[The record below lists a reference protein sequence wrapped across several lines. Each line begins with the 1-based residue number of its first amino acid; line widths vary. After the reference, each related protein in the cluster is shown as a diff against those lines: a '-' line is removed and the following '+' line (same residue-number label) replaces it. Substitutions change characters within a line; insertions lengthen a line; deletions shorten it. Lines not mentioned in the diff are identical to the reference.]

1 MRWSSTRRS
10 RSSALALVAVVAV
23 WLAVGP
29 AAPAA
34 CLAEAAARRRA
45 PLHTGAEFAVIASSG
60 VPVDNLTLDELR
72 RVFLFK
78 RGVWR
83 PGQPVNVMLPD
94 SGLPARA
101 FLLRHVYRMSEQDL
115 RRFILERIFQAE
127 IDFAPKVV
135 ASDAEALAFIK
146 AGRSL
151 ITVVSA
157 GAPRLSQVKVL
168 RIDGKLPRQPGYP
181 LVDK

>member
-1 MRWSSTRRS
+1 MRCSSTRHL
-10 RSSALALVAVVAV
+10 RSSALALAAVAAV
-23 WLAVGP
+23 WLAASSGVG
-29 AAPAA
+29 AAPV
-34 CLAEAAARRRA
+34 
-45 PLHTGAEFAVIASSG
+45 PNGAEFVVIASSG
-60 VPVDNLTLDELR
+60 VPVDDLTLDELR

-135 ASDAEALAFIK
+135 GSDAEAVAFVK

-151 ITVVSA
+151 ITLVSS

-168 RIDGKLPRQPGYP
+168 RIDGKLPRQAGYP
-181 LVDK
+181 LVEK

>member
-1 MRWSSTRRS
+1 MRCSSTRRS

-23 WLAVGP
+23 WLAVGHRTG
-29 AAPAA
+29 AAP
-34 CLAEAAARRRA
+34 LQ
-45 PLHTGAEFAVIASSG
+45 PGAEFAVIASSG

-157 GAPRLSQVKVL
+157 GAPRLWQVKVL

>member
-1 MRWSSTRRS
+1 MRCSSTRHS
-10 RSSALALVAVVAV
+10 RSSALALVAAAAV
-23 WLAVGP
+23 WLAVGDRP
-29 AAPAA
+29 GAAPQ
-34 CLAEAAARRRA
+34 
-45 PLHTGAEFAVIASSG
+45 PSGEFAVIASRG
-60 VPVDNLTLDELR
+60 VPVDDLTFDELR

-78 RGVWR
+78 RRVWR

-135 ASDAEALAFIK
+135 GSDAEALAFVR

-157 GAPRLSQVKVL
+157 GAPRLAQVKVL

-181 LVDK
+181 LVER

>member
-1 MRWSSTRRS
+1 MRWLSTRRS
-10 RSSALALVAVVAV
+10 RSNRLSLAAAVVAC
-23 WLAVGP
+23 WLVARETPP
-29 AAPAA
+29 AAAA
-34 CLAEAAARRRA
+34 SA
-45 PLHTGAEFAVIASSG
+45 GEFAVIASSG
-60 VPVDNLTLDELR
+60 VPVDDLTLDELR

-94 SGLPARA
+94 SGRPARA
-101 FLLRHVYRMSEQDL
+101 FLLRHIYRMSDPEL

-135 ASDAEALAFIK
+135 GSDTEALAFVK

-151 ITVVSA
+151 ITLVAA
-157 GAPRLSQVKVL
+157 GTPRLSEVKVL

-181 LVDK
+181 LIDR

>member
-1 MRWSSTRRS
+1 MRWFSIRRS
-10 RSSALALVAVVAV
+10 RSNVLAAAAAIAAC
-23 WLAVGP
+23 WLAAGP
-29 AAPAA
+29 AAHAA
-34 CLAEAAARRRA
+34 
-45 PLHTGAEFAVIASSG
+45 PSSNGAEFAVIASTG
-60 VPVDNLTLDELR
+60 VPVDDLTSEELR

-94 SGLPARA
+94 SGRPARA
-101 FLLRHVYRMSEQDL
+101 FLLRHIYRMTDQEL

-135 ASDAEALAFIK
+135 GSDLEALAFVK

-151 ITVVSA
+151 ITVVDAST
-157 GAPRLSQVKVL
+157 PRLAEVKVL

>member
-1 MRWSSTRRS
+1 MRCSSTRHS

-23 WLAVGP
+23 WLAVGHRAG
-29 AAPAA
+29 AAP
-34 CLAEAAARRRA
+34 
-45 PLHTGAEFAVIASSG
+45 HTGGEFAVIASSG
-60 VPVDNLTLDELR
+60 VPVDDLTLDELR

-83 PGQPVNVMLPD
+83 SGQPVNVMLPD

-101 FLLRHVYRMSEQDL
+101 FLLRHIYRMSEQDL

-135 ASDAEALAFIK
+135 GSDAEALAFVK

-157 GAPRLSQVKVL
+157 GAPRLTQVKIL

-181 LVDK
+181 LVNK

>member
-1 MRWSSTRRS
+1 MRWSSIPRL
-10 RSSALALVAVVAV
+10 RSSALALAGVAAV
-23 WLAVGP
+23 WLAIGLSAA
-29 AAPAA
+29 AAPIQYS
-34 CLAEAAARRRA
+34 
-45 PLHTGAEFAVIASSG
+45 GEFAAIASRG
-60 VPVDNLTLDELR
+60 VPVDDLTLDELR

-101 FLLRHVYRMSEQDL
+101 FLLRHVYRMSDHDL

-135 ASDAEALAFIK
+135 GSDSEAVAFVK
-146 AGRSL
+146 AGRSI
-151 ITVVSA
+151 ITIVSA
-157 GAPRLSQVKVL
+157 SAPRLSDVKVL
-168 RIDGKLPRQPGYP
+168 RIDGKLPRQAGYP
-181 LVDK
+181 LVDR

>member
-1 MRWSSTRRS
+1 MPCSSTRHS
-10 RSSALALVAVVAV
+10 RSSALALVAAVAV
-23 WLAVGP
+23 WLAFGHRAG
-29 AAPAA
+29 AAP
-34 CLAEAAARRRA
+34 
-45 PLHTGAEFAVIASSG
+45 PQTGGEFAVIASSG
-60 VPVDNLTLDELR
+60 VPVDDLTLDELR

-94 SGLPARA
+94 SGLPARG

-135 ASDAEALAFIK
+135 GSDAEALAFVK

-157 GAPRLSQVKVL
+157 GAPRLTQVKVL
-168 RIDGKLPRQPGYP
+168 RIDGKLPRQAGYP

>member
-10 RSSALALVAVVAV
+10 RSSALAITAAVAACWLVLAPVA
-23 WLAVGP
+23 P
-29 AAPAA
+29 AAPVA
-34 CLAEAAARRRA
+34 
-45 PLHTGAEFAVIASSG
+45 AEFAVIASSG
-60 VPVDNLTLDELR
+60 VPVNDLTLDELR

-78 RGVWR
+78 RSVWR

-94 SGLPARA
+94 SGRPARA
-101 FLLRHVYRMSEQDL
+101 FLLRHIYRMSDQDL

-135 ASDAEALAFIK
+135 SSDLEALAFVK
-146 AGRSL
+146 AGRS
-151 ITVVSA
+151 IVTIVSA
-157 GAPRLSQVKVL
+157 GAPRLSDVKVL